1 MEEYRKIVVTGTS
14 GFLGARLA
22 KFLPGAY
29 PDARIVCT
37 SRRDNKKTELELA
50 GCTFV
55 AGDLADRE
63 FCGRLLH
70 DAGAVVHC
78 AALSSPWGMVEDF
91 ERANVTATQNLL
103 AAALQNRVRRLV
115 FISTPSIYFDY
126 TDRWQVSESHPL
138 PATMVNAYAATKLKA
153 ERMVLAANGNGLETI
168 ALRPRAIIGA
178 EDTVIFPR
186 VLKAYREHKLRI
198 IGAGTNTV
206 DLTCA
211 RNVVEAIICSLNAPA
226 SALGLAYNITNG
238 EPVILWKQVN
248 YVLEQL
254 GLKPVT
260 RRLPYTLVMAAAWL
274 TEQKHRWLRL
284 DGEPPI
290 TQYGIGI
297 LAKSMTMDISLAKEK
312 LGYKPVQTTRE
323 GLDEFIGWY
332 TQPK

>member
-1 MEEYRKIVVTGTS
+1 MVTGTS

-22 KFLPGAY
+22 KFLPTAY
-29 PDARIVCT
+29 PDARIACT
-37 SRRDNKKTELELA
+37 SRSDSKKPELELA

-55 AGDLADRE
+55 SGDLTDRE

-70 DAGAVVHC
+70 GADAVVHC

-126 TDRWQVSESHPL
+126 TDRWQVSEKDPL

-198 IGAGTNTV
+198 VGDGTNTA

-211 RNVVEAIICSLNAPA
+211 RNVIEAVICSLNAPPG
-226 SALGLAYNITNG
+226 ALGLAYNITNG
-238 EPVILWKQVN
+238 EPVTLWEQVN

-260 RRLPYTLVMAAAWL
+260 RRLPYALVMAAAWL
-274 TEQKHRWLRL
+274 AEQKHRWLRL
-284 DGEPPI
+284 DGEPAI

-297 LAKSMTMDISLAKEK
+297 LAKSMRMDISLAREK
-312 LGYKPVQTTRE
+312 LGYRPVQTTRE
-323 GLDEFIGWY
+323 GLDEFIAWY

>member
-1 MEEYRKIVVTGTS
+1 MKDYGKIVVTGTS

-29 PDARIVCT
+29 PGARIACT
-37 SRRDNKKTELELA
+37 SRSDSKKPELELA
-50 GCTFV
+50 GCTFE
-55 AGDLADRE
+55 AGDLTDQE

-70 DAGAVVHC
+70 GAGAVVHC

-126 TDRWQVSESHPL
+126 THRWQVSESDPL
-138 PATMVNAYAATKLKA
+138 PASMVNAYAATKLKA

-178 EDTVIFPR
+178 EDTVVFPR

-198 IGAGTNTV
+198 VGDGTNAA
-206 DLTCA
+206 DLTCV
-211 RNVVEAIICSLNAPA
+211 RNVIEAVICSLNAP
-226 SALGLAYNITNG
+226 SGALGLAYNITNG
-238 EPVILWKQVN
+238 EPVMLWEQVN

-260 RRLPYTLVMAAAWL
+260 RRLPYALVMAAAWL

-284 DGEPPI
+284 DAEPAI

-297 LAKSMTMDISLAKEK
+297 LAKSMTMDISLAREK

-323 GLDEFIGWY
+323 GLDEFIAWY